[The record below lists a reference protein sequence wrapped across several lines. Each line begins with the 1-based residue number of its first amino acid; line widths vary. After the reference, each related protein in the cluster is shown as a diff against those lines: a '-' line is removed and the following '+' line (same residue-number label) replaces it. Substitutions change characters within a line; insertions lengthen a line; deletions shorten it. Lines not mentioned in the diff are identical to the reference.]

1 MTFSVKM
8 KMHFIIL
15 FLNSLAG
22 CIWLPDYKIDLK
34 QEEEFVISEL
44 LDRSDVQD
52 IYDEE
57 ELIQEH
63 ELDKLRMPKPK
74 PEKYFML
81 RNMKIKKTLNAIGV
95 PYHKKQKVY
104 PEFNPD
110 IEEAKPWIAGHVD
123 EDSNLIDVPLTLVL
137 NNSVQNNFFVER
149 RFDIF

>member
-1 MTFSVKM
+1 MQI
-8 KMHFIIL
+8 IIL
-15 FLNSLAG
+15 LIKTTALLNSLSG
-22 CIWLPDYKIDLK
+22 CIWLPDYEINLK

-63 ELDKLRMPKPK
+63 ELDKLRIPKPR
-74 PEKYFML
+74 PEKYFRL
-81 RNMKIKKTLNAIGV
+81 RNMKIKKTLNAIGA
-95 PYHKKQKVY
+95 PYKKLKVY

-123 EDSNLIDVPLTLVL
+123 EDSNLINVPLTLL
-137 NNSVQNNFFVER
+137 FM
-149 RFDIF
+149 

>member
-1 MTFSVKM
+1 
-8 KMHFIIL
+8 MHIIIL
-15 FLNSLAG
+15 FIKTTVWLNSLTS

-63 ELDKLRMPKPK
+63 ELEKLRMPKPR
-74 PEKYFML
+74 PEKYFRL
-81 RNMKIKKTLNAIGV
+81 RNMKIKKTLKTFGV
-95 PYHKKQKVY
+95 PYNKKQKVY

-123 EDSNLIDVPLTLVL
+123 EDSNLIDVPLTLV
-137 NNSVQNNFFVER
+137 VM
-149 RFDIF
+149 